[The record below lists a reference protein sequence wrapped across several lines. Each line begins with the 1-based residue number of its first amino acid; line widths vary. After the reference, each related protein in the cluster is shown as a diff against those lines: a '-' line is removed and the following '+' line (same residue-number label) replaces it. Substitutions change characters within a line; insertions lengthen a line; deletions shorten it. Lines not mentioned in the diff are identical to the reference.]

1 MEDGARWWLRYLR
14 VFALNTPFGLPV
26 KFTIGVTAY
35 DGERLAKAWRMTPYD
50 VVDAH
55 GRACKQ
61 IQAEGNLIA
70 IEWLVPDPPKPSS
83 GNPVTWGGKSSDDPD
98 PRSRYR
104 RNERGAL
111 ELKKD

>member
-1 MEDGARWWLRYLR
+1 MEEGALWWLQFLR
-14 VFALNTPFGLPV
+14 LFALNTPFGMPV

-35 DGERLAKAWRMTPYD
+35 DGERLAQAWRMKPYD
-50 VVDAH
+50 VVDAY

-61 IQAEGNLIA
+61 IVTEDKLIA
-70 IEWLVPDPPKPSS
+70 VEWLVPDPPKPPPRNPMTWSGQSS
-83 GNPVTWGGKSSDDPD
+83 ADPD